1 MSSISGIQ
9 GETDALRRSIQE
21 GVTRNKKT
29 NQGNGLFGTFRCC
42 EVSGGEFEVLSG
54 RAHLH
59 FKNGWLSVTKNIIPF
74 EGTFL
79 KASIKNN
86 TPDLLGRALV
96 FKGQKHVPGFD
107 YIERIYQSDSE
118 VMTFKVLEEIRAFGS
133 RDSGRIAR
141 QKIQNI
147 MADYTNP
154 VEFDFEGVNLI
165 SSSFADEVFGNIY
178 KEVGPIKFG
187 AICKFKNIS
196 TTIQSLLD
204 RAIMQRMHENS

>member
-1 MSSISGIQ
+1 
-9 GETDALRRSIQE
+9 
-21 GVTRNKKT
+21 
-29 NQGNGLFGTFRCC
+29 
-42 EVSGGEFEVLSG
+42 
-54 RAHLH
+54 
-59 FKNGWLSVTKNIIPF
+59 
-74 EGTFL
+74 
-79 KASIKNN
+79 
-86 TPDLLGRALV
+86 
-96 FKGQKHVPGFD
+96 
-107 YIERIYQSDSE
+107 
-118 VMTFKVLEEIRAFGS
+118 
-133 RDSGRIAR
+133 
-141 QKIQNI
+141 